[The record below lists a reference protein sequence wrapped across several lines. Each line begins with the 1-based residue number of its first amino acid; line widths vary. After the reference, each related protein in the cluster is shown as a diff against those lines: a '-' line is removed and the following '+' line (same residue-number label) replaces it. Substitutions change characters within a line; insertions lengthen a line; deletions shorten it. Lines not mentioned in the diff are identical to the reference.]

1 MLSISKTLKMLLVAL
16 CFSVTFTGAVQAKEV
31 VKFAQANQFRL
42 LGYSAEH
49 VGVYP
54 YLGVLQFYMT
64 LPEIAGK
71 YEFKHVGNVYKS
83 PNECLTAVASGAIQ
97 ITYSTPAFLEQF
109 NSNWKIAGAT
119 GLFDDFEHFYRTV
132 KTEPWQALVK
142 ELEQK
147 QRVKIV
153 KWVGSLGNF
162 MLFTN
167 KPIEKIEDAAGLRIR
182 YNGANGYVPAIEK
195 LKMTPVALPF
205 TEVVSALQ
213 TNMIDGLLS
222 EIAAAPW
229 YDLGRY
235 AQNLVP
241 VTWVSTPM
249 CLVVNADWW
258 DKLDKDTKAV
268 FTYAFETPSTYQ
280 FLDED
285 EGRQIAEWG
294 TVTPNTKKS
303 NMSAEEIKR
312 WKTLLR
318 DAGREFVK
326 DVPAD
331 LLKAVEDCRAK

>member
-1 MLSISKTLKMLLVAL
+1 MLSISKTIKMLLVAL

-132 KTEPWQALVK
+132 KTEPWQAMVK

-303 NMSAEEIKR
+303 NMSAEEIER
-312 WKTLLR
+312 WKSLLR

-326 DVPAD
+326 GVPED

>member
-1 MLSISKTLKMLLVAL
+1 MSVISKAIKTLLMTL
-16 CFSVTFTGAVQAKEV
+16 CFTTALVTTTQAKEV

-97 ITYSTPAFLEQF
+97 ITYSTPSFLEQF
-109 NSNWKIAGAT
+109 NPNWKVASAT
-119 GLFDDFEHFYRTV
+119 GLFDNFEHFNRTIQ
-132 KTEPWQALVK
+132 TEPWQAMVK

-153 KWVGSLGNF
+153 KWVGSLGSF

-167 KPIEKIEDAAGLRIR
+167 KPIEKIEDAKGLRIR
-182 YNGANGYVPAIEK
+182 YNGANGYVPAIQK
-195 LKMTPVALPF
+195 LNMTPVALPF

-229 YDLGRY
+229 YDLGD
-235 AQNLVP
+235 
-241 VTWVSTPM
+241 M
-249 CLVVNADWW
+249 
-258 DKLDKDTKAV
+258 
-268 FTYAFETPSTYQ
+268 
-280 FLDED
+280 
-285 EGRQIAEWG
+285 
-294 TVTPNTKKS
+294 
-303 NMSAEEIKR
+303 
-312 WKTLLR
+312 
-318 DAGREFVK
+318 
-326 DVPAD
+326 
-331 LLKAVEDCRAK
+331 LKILCQ